1 MLKTLLKKQ
10 LLELNKNI
18 FFDSKKGRQR
28 SKRQVITLIVVYVFV
43 FYVLLG
49 GATFGSMAF
58 GLASSMVNS
67 GHSWMYF
74 LLMTGITL
82 IMGVIGS
89 VFSTYSSLY
98 LSSDNDLLLSLPIPI
113 KHILLSR
120 LAGVYLTGL
129 LFASIVMIP
138 TLVVYYI
145 MTPAS
150 LATVLCPIILAL
162 NSTFFIFILSVALG
176 WVVARISLKVRNKS
190 LVTTIVALV
199 FLVGYYYFYIKAMNN
214 IQAILESLNEFAANR
229 PTGFAAVLYHI
240 GAAGAGNVK
249 STLLVTAA
257 VIVILLLVY
266 ILLDKTFIRIVTTK
280 TGAAKVVYKEKQAH
294 ERSAFKALLFKE
306 TKHLVSSST
315 YMLNSAMGTLL
326 MPAAAVF
333 IIIKAQMVRALAQQ
347 LFSSVPGLIAPLFV
361 GAVTMLLS
369 MNTIS
374 TPSVS
379 LEGKNLWISKTLP
392 VTSLQI
398 LRAKMF
404 NHLMFTLPP
413 ALLLTISLCI
423 AASLSILETVLVLIC
438 AFSSSLVTAQ
448 FGLFLNLKRPNFNWT
463 SEVVVIKQ
471 SLSIMIYMFSVW
483 ALSALQIVSALFL
496 SSRIGG
502 TTVLVSWTVI
512 MTALALLL
520 NRWLRKTGVRIM
532 DNL

>member
-18 FFDSKKGRQR
+18 FFDSKKGRLR
-28 SKRQVITLIVVYVFV
+28 SKKQIVTLLVFYFLL

-58 GLASSMVNS
+58 GLASSMVSS

-150 LATVLCPIILAL
+150 LATILCPIILAL
-162 NSTFFIFILSVALG
+162 DSTFFIFILSVALG

-199 FLVGYYYFYIKAMNN
+199 FIVGYYYLYIKAMNN
-214 IQAILESLNEFAANR
+214 IQGILAGLNEFASNK
-229 PTGFAAVLYHI
+229 PTGFAAILYHI
-240 GAAGAGNVK
+240 GSAGAGNFK
-249 STLLVTAA
+249 STIIVTAA
-257 VIVILLLVY
+257 LLVILILVY

-315 YMLNSAMGTLL
+315 YMLNSAIGTLL

-333 IIIKAQMVRALAQQ
+333 IIIKAQMVKELAQH
-347 LFSSVPGLIAPLFV
+347 LFNSVPGLTASLFV
-361 GAVTMLLS
+361 GAVTMFLS

-398 LRAKMF
+398 LRAKFF
-404 NHLMFTLPP
+404 NHLIFTLPP
-413 ALLLTISLCI
+413 ALLLTVSLCI
-423 AASLSILETVLVLIC
+423 AASLSLLETVLILIC
-438 AFSSSLVTAQ
+438 AFSSCIASAL
-448 FGLFLNLKRPNFNWT
+448 FGLFLNLKRPNLNWT
-463 SEVVVIKQ
+463 SEVVIIKQ
-471 SLSIMIYMFSVW
+471 GMSIMIYMFSIW
-483 ALSALQIVSALFL
+483 ALSALQIVSALYL
-496 SSRIGG
+496 SPRIGG
-502 TTVLVSWTVI
+502 MTVLACWTVI
-512 MTALALLL
+512 MSVLAVLLDQ
-520 NRWLRKTGVRIM
+520 WLKKTGVRIM

>member
-28 SKRQVITLIVVYVFV
+28 SKKQVILLIAAYVFL

-58 GLASSMVNS
+58 GLASSMVRD

-74 LLMTGITL
+74 LIMTGITL

-129 LFASIVMIP
+129 LFSSIVMIP

-145 MTPAS
+145 MTEAS
-150 LATVLCPIILAL
+150 LATILCPIILAL
-162 NSTFFIFILSVALG
+162 DSTIFIFILSVALG
-176 WVVARISLKVRNKS
+176 WVVARISVKVRNKS

-199 FLVGYYYFYIKAMNN
+199 LIAGYYYFYIKAMNN
-214 IQAILESLNEFAANR
+214 IQVILAGLSEFASKK

-240 GAAGAGNVK
+240 GSAGAGNFS
-249 STLLVTAA
+249 STLAVSA
-257 VIVILLLVY
+257 VILVILLLVY
-266 ILLDKTFIRIVTTK
+266 ILLDRTFIRIVTTK
-280 TGAAKVVYKEKQAH
+280 TGAAKVVYKEKQSH
-294 ERSAFKALLFKE
+294 ERSPLKALLFKE

-315 YMLNSAMGTLL
+315 YLLNSAIGTIF

-333 IIIKAQMVRALAQQ
+333 VLIKAQMIRALTDQ
-347 LFSSVPGLIAPLFV
+347 LFGSVPGLTASLFI

-374 TPSVS
+374 TSSVS
-379 LEGKNLWISKTLP
+379 IEGKTFWISKTLP

-404 NHLMFTLPP
+404 NHLLFTLPT
-413 ALLLTISLCI
+413 AMLLSICLCVS
-423 AASLSILETVLVLIC
+423 ASLSVIETVLVLIC
-438 AFSSSLVTAQ
+438 TFSSSLVMAL
-448 FGLFLNLKRPNFNWT
+448 FGLFLNLKRPNLNWT
-463 SEVVVIKQ
+463 SEVVIIKQ
-471 SLSIMIYMFSVW
+471 SLSVGIFMFSVW
-483 ALSALQIVSALFL
+483 GLSALQIASALFL
-496 SSRIGG
+496 SFRIGG
-502 TTVLVSWTVI
+502 MTVLAFWTAV
-512 MTALALLL
+512 MTALALIL
-520 NRWLRKTGVRIM
+520 NRWLGKTGVRILE
-532 DNL
+532 NL